1 MDFKS
6 ENLLN
11 DILSRRDDLID
22 LTQKL
27 IKIPTLNPPGNNYL
41 EICEYLKTRMENSGF
56 TAKLIRAYDT
66 PGDSDKFPR
75 WNLVCSREGGLQGKT
90 VHFNGHT
97 DVVETGKGWTVD
109 PFEGRC
115 IDGLVYGRGACDM
128 KGGIASSII
137 AVESFISLFPNY
149 PGKIEFSFT
158 ADEETG
164 GYGGVAYLASKGY
177 FSPNKVNS
185 VIIPEPLNKD
195 RICLGH
201 RGVWWAEIETFGRIA
216 HGSMP
221 FLGDSAIRHMG
232 AVLKEFEEKLYPKLQ
247 TIKTKMPVVPDGAK
261 TSTMN
266 INSIHGGE
274 VEQEED
280 FSGYPAAVVADS
292 CKIIIDRRFLIEESI
307 NNVCLLYTSPSPRD
321 RG

>member
-41 EICEYLKTRMENSGF
+41 EICEYLKIRMEKSGF

-109 PFEGRC
+109 PFEGKC

-164 GYGGVAYLASKGY
+164 GYGGVALS
-177 FSPNKVNS
+177 
-185 VIIPEPLNKD
+185 L
-195 RICLGH
+195 
-201 RGVWWAEIETFGRIA
+201 
-216 HGSMP
+216 
-221 FLGDSAIRHMG
+221 
-232 AVLKEFEEKLYPKLQ
+232 
-247 TIKTKMPVVPDGAK
+247 
-261 TSTMN
+261 
-266 INSIHGGE
+266 IH
-274 VEQEED
+274 
-280 FSGYPAAVVADS
+280 
-292 CKIIIDRRFLIEESI
+292 I
-307 NNVCLLYTSPSPRD
+307 
-321 RG
+321 